1 MKHYVAIFYNHIA
14 QEEQLVRVS
23 ASDEA
28 EALDAVELYMRTY
41 WTRSANKGDIE
52 RIHEELEPVYS
63 TIDDLKQDFRKIY
76 NTEPPKESDDY
87 SAWLEDE
94 ELKEIM
100 DHRRK

>member
-41 WTRSANKGDIE
+41 WRGSANKSDIE
-52 RIHEELEPVYS
+52 SFHEETEPVYY
-63 TIDDLKQDFRKIY
+63 TLDDLKQKFRKIY

-87 SAWLEDE
+87 SAWLDDDE
-94 ELKEIM
+94 LEEIM
-100 DHRRK
+100 SHRRK